1 MILELGTGEALVSF
15 LNEDGQPE
23 IVERAKI
30 LPAQCKMG
38 AVEDAS
44 VKAAIDAQAD
54 LTKKYGEAVDR
65 ESAFEQLTE
74 QAEKDEEAEKL
85 AEERAALEKEKA
97 ELEKQKAKEAEKAAK
112 KAEREA
118 RARAKQQEQMMKGIG
133 KIANTV
139 LGTFGR
145 EATRQI
151 TRNLFGGR
159 RR

>member
-38 AVEDAS
+38 AAEDAS

-54 LTKKYGEAVDR
+54 LTRKYGEAVDR
-65 ESAFEQLTE
+65 ESAF
-74 QAEKDEEAEKL
+74 EKL

-97 ELEKQKAKEAEKAAK
+97 ELEKQKAKEAEKA
-112 KAEREA
+112 AEREA

>member
-1 MILELGTGEALVSF
+1 MPHGGRARDAL
-15 LNEDGQPE
+15 
-23 IVERAKI
+23 
-30 LPAQCKMG
+30 
-38 AVEDAS
+38 
-44 VKAAIDAQAD
+44 KAALDAQAD
-54 LTKKYGEAVDR
+54 LMAKYGEAVDR

-97 ELEKQKAKEAEKAAK
+97 KLEKQKAKEAEKA
-112 KAEREA
+112 EREA
-118 RARAKQQEQMMKGIG
+118 EKQQQQFMKGVSKFAGQI
-133 KIANTV
+133 